1 MSPNHT
7 RTFAAP
13 SAPEDLVNN
22 PATDYVAEF
31 TADVNRAKVLSARTL
46 MGPPTSKSKGLEK
59 VEAKSKIASFA
70 AAIVD
75 SSKPFAVVG
84 DNGEVIGE
92 ISPRT
97 VIDLL
102 SGKDRG
108 AGP

>member
-1 MSPNHT
+1 M
-7 RTFAAP
+7 
-13 SAPEDLVNN
+13 
-22 PATDYVAEF
+22 AEF
-31 TADVNRAKVLSARTL
+31 TADVNRAKVLSARAL
-46 MGPPTSKSKGLEK
+46 MGAPTAKSNGLEK
-59 VEAKSKIASFA
+59 VAAKAKIASFA

-75 SSKPFAVVG
+75 SSKPFAVIG

-92 ISPRT
+92 ISPKA